1 VVATLTKATEGANS
15 ADLVTAV
22 RKDPDAVKGLSTVD
36 DADLPMGQ
44 ATLVLALVQQYAGSG
59 GHYGL
64 AADATAIAPDTT
76 EKQ

>member
-1 VVATLTKATEGANS
+1 
-15 ADLVTAV
+15 
-22 RKDPDAVKGLSTVD
+22 
-36 DADLPMGQ
+36 MGQ
-44 ATLVLALVQQYAGSG
+44 ATLVLALAQQYAGSG